1 MEVTTAMHDVFPGVF
16 HLEDRMGVHMTL
28 LTGQNSAVLF
38 DTGYG
43 IDDVAAMV
51 REITPLPVTVI
62 LSHAHHDHALG
73 CRWFQEVFLHPAE
86 LPVYRTYTGDFWRK
100 SVLANAAGKGISV
113 SEETFLSSPAAKP
126 VVLEK
131 TSFDLGGMSVLLQH
145 SPGHTPGSMTALIP
159 EHRLLLTGDDWNPV
173 TWCFFPEALPV
184 QSLLAS
190 LRAVLSL
197 PFDSVLCPHS
207 GELFH
212 RHDLESFLDSITED
226 ALKNAVPTDLGGRF
240 GVDARMVETPD
251 GRQLHFD
258 YLKAFPH

>member
-1 MEVTTAMHDVFPGVF
+1 MEVTKAMHNVFPGVY

-51 REITPLPVTVI
+51 REITPLPVTVL

-73 CRWFQEVFLHPAE
+73 SRWFQEVFLHPAE
-86 LPVYRTYTGDFWRK
+86 LPVYRTYTGDNWRK
-100 SVLANAAGKGISV
+100 SVLANAAGKGIAV
-113 SEETFLSSPAAKP
+113 DEAAFLSAPSARP
-126 VVLEK
+126 VLLEK
-131 TSFDLGGMSVLLQH
+131 TSFDLGGMTVELQP
-145 SPGHTPGSMTALIP
+145 SPGHTPGSLMAFVP
-159 EHRLLLTGDDWNPV
+159 EYRLLLTGDDWNPV

-184 QSLLAS
+184 QNLLAS

-197 PFDSVLCPHS
+197 PFEHVLCPHS

-212 RHDLESFLDSITED
+212 RRDIETFLDWITED
-226 ALKNAVPTDLGGRF
+226 RLKNAVPTDLGERF

-258 YLKAFPH
+258 FLKAYPG